1 MSLALDIATGLLLVL
16 GTVFCLIGALGIL
29 RLPDYFSRIHAAGL
43 IETLG
48 SAAILAALILQAGL
62 SMTTVKLLLI
72 LVFILTTSPTA
83 SHALARAALH
93 DNYRPP
99 IDEDK
104 PTSNN

>member
-1 MSLALDIATGLLLVL
+1 
-16 GTVFCLIGALGIL
+16 
-29 RLPDYFSRIHAAGL
+29 
-43 IETLG
+43 
-48 SAAILAALILQAGL
+48 
-62 SMTTVKLLLI
+62 MTTVKLLLI